1 MNYIKHPFQE
11 EEGLHTKSNVLEFS
25 SLTLTALIA
34 KDTIEREGT
43 LNALQKSGTLQVEI
57 WIIRDNR

>member
-57 WIIRDNR
+57 